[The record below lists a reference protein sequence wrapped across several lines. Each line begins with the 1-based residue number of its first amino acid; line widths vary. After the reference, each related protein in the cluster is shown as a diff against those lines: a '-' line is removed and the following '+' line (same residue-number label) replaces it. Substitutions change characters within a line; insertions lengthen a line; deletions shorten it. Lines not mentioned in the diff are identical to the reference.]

1 VRAELTSGEAVPRIP
16 PLRGRVGFDY
26 RKGGLSVKPFVRL
39 ANQQDRLFVTETRTA
54 GYAVFNIAASYT
66 ITQRH
71 MVHIFG
77 VDAFNLN
84 DRLYRNHL
92 SFIKDRAPEIGRGVR
107 FTYTMR
113 FF

>member
-1 VRAELTSGEAVPRIP
+1 MASDQE
-16 PLRGRVGFDY
+16 
-26 RKGGLSVKPFVRL
+26 
-39 ANQQDRLFVTETRTA
+39 RLFENETRTP
-54 GYAVFNIAASYT
+54 GYTVFNLGASYT
-66 ITQRH
+66 LARQHTA
-71 MVHIFG
+71 HIFG
-77 VDAFNLN
+77 VDAFNLG